1 MVNRNGL
8 SPLTIDHFL
17 FTSFR
22 VILISSV
29 RFLSRPSLK
38 KHPFV
43 PARIKRWSF
52 GPRGSL
58 EPKEIQAMR
67 KIAAIPLLFSLLFGT
82 ILYAQAQT
90 RPRRVG
96 RSSSQQQQQ
105 PAAQPE
111 PDEQQAPETP
121 APQKRPVLQTGT
133 TVSSSNRQPAQQS
146 SSKSQTPSPNE
157 PEEVDEGDVV
167 RVDTTL
173 VSIPVTVMDRS
184 GRFIPNLRQQDF
196 RIYEDGVEQQVAY
209 FASVE
214 KPFTVALVIDTS
226 ASTRFRLEEIQDAA
240 FAFVNQLRPDDRVIV
255 VSFDE
260 DIRVLAQATSD
271 RARLREAI
279 SRVHTGGGTK
289 LYDAMDLVINRLL
302 SREQGRKA
310 VVLFTD
316 GVDTNSTRASYQSN
330 VRDAEELDAL
340 IYPVQYDTSQDV
352 MGQGGYGGGG
362 GGGYP
367 SPYPYPRRRRSSG
380 GILGDILGGVWGGGG
395 GGGWPN
401 GGGRRGTII
410 FGPGGGGT
418 NGSSPEDYRRANSYL
433 QDLAYKTGARVY
445 RAESTRDLS
454 QSFANIAEELRRQ
467 YSLGY
472 YPKNVAQAGQRRQI
486 RVRVNRPDLVVRAR
500 DSYIAGS
507 QPGDTTA
514 QRTNT
519 QQPKPELRRFPLAGT
534 R

>member
-1 MVNRNGL
+1 
-8 SPLTIDHFL
+8 
-17 FTSFR
+17 
-22 VILISSV
+22 
-29 RFLSRPSLK
+29 
-38 KHPFV
+38 
-43 PARIKRWSF
+43 
-52 GPRGSL
+52 
-58 EPKEIQAMR
+58 MR
-67 KIAAIPLLFSLLFGT
+67 KIAAVSLLFSLLFGT
-82 ILYAQAQT
+82 ILSSQAQT

-96 RSSSQQQQQ
+96 QSSGQQQQQ
-105 PAAQPE
+105 PAPRPE
-111 PDEQQAPETP
+111 PQDEETP
-121 APQKRPVLQTGT
+121 TSSPQKRPVLQTGT
-133 TVSSSNRQPAQQS
+133 TISSSTRQTGSQS
-146 SSKSQTPSPNE
+146 SAKPSVYE

-167 RVDTTL
+167 RVNTTL

-196 RIYEDGVEQQVAY
+196 RIFEDNVEQQVAY

-226 ASTRFRLEEIQDAA
+226 ASTRFRLEDIQDAA
-240 FAFVNQLRPDDRVIV
+240 IAFVNQLRPDDRVIV

-260 DIRVLAQATSD
+260 DVRVLAQATND
-271 RARLREAI
+271 RGRLRDAI
-279 SRVHTGGGTK
+279 RRTETGGGTK
-289 LYDAMDLVINRLL
+289 LYDAVDLVINRLL

-316 GVDTNSTRASYQSN
+316 GVDTTSNRASYQSN
-330 VRDAEELDAL
+330 IRDAEELDAL

-352 MGQGGYGGGG
+352 IGSGG

-367 SPYPYPRRRRSSG
+367 YPPTQRRYPRSSTDVWG
-380 GILGDILGGVWGGGG
+380 EILGDIFGGGRRGRRG
-395 GGGWPN
+395 GGGWPR
-401 GGGRRGTII
+401 GGG
-410 FGPGGGGT
+410 GGGGT

-445 RAESTRDLS
+445 RADTTRDLS

-486 RVRVNRPDLVVRAR
+486 RVRVMRPDLVVRAR
-500 DSYIAGS
+500 DSYITGS

-514 QRTNT
+514 QAGTT
-519 QQPKPELRRFPLAGT
+519 QQTKPVLRKAPFNGT

>member
-1 MVNRNGL
+1 
-8 SPLTIDHFL
+8 
-17 FTSFR
+17 
-22 VILISSV
+22 
-29 RFLSRPSLK
+29 
-38 KHPFV
+38 
-43 PARIKRWSF
+43 
-52 GPRGSL
+52 
-58 EPKEIQAMR
+58 MR
-67 KIAAIPLLFSLLFGT
+67 KFASASLLLSLLLSTF
-82 ILYAQAQT
+82 LYAQAQT

-96 RSSSQQQQQ
+96 QSSSQQQQQ
-105 PAAQPE
+105 PATQPE
-111 PDEQQAPETP
+111 PEQQQQTQTS

-133 TVSSSNRQPAQQS
+133 TVSSSNRQPAPQS
-146 SSKSQTPSPNE
+146 SSKTQTPSANE

-167 RVDTTL
+167 RVNTTL
-173 VSIPVTVMDRS
+173 VSIPVTVMDRN
-184 GRFIPNLRQQDF
+184 GRFIPNLHQQDF

-209 FASVE
+209 FASIE

-226 ASTRFRLEEIQDAA
+226 ASTRFRMEEIQDAA
-240 FAFVNQLRPDDRVIV
+240 MAFVNQLRQDDRVIV
-255 VSFDE
+255 ISFDE
-260 DIRVLAQATSD
+260 EVRVLAQATND
-271 RARLREAI
+271 RGRLRDAI
-279 SRVHTGGGTK
+279 RRTRTGGGTK

-316 GVDTNSTRASYQSN
+316 GVDTTSTRANYQSN

-352 MGQGGYGGGG
+352 MGPGGGGG

-367 SPYPYPRRRRSSG
+367 TRRRWPRSSG
-380 GILGDILGGVWGGGG
+380 DVWIDILGGVLGGGRGSRRGGGG
-395 GGGWPN
+395 GGGWP
-401 GGGRRGTII
+401 G
-410 FGPGGGGT
+410 GGGGT

-445 RAESTRDLS
+445 RAETTRDLS

-500 DSYIAGS
+500 DSYITGS
-507 QPGDTTA
+507 QTGDATA
-514 QRTNT
+514 QSGNT
-519 QQPKPELRRFPLAGT
+519 PQPKPELRRFPLNGM